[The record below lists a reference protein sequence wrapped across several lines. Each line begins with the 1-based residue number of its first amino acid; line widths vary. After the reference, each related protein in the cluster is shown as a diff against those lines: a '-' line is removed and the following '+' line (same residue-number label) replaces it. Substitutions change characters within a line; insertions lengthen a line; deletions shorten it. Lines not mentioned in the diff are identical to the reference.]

1 MLAYIPAP
9 WILWVY
15 ESMMINVQYVSHV
28 MNTKG
33 SPAGALRRTMGRSMA
48 PNGSN
53 PYFLPSKNLS
63 KDDYR
68 GYLFPMIIDIA
79 VRVAEVISYKK
90 KHLPSGYLT

>member
-1 MLAYIPAP
+1 
-9 WILWVY
+9 
-15 ESMMINVQYVSHV
+15 
-28 MNTKG
+28 
-33 SPAGALRRTMGRSMA
+33 MA